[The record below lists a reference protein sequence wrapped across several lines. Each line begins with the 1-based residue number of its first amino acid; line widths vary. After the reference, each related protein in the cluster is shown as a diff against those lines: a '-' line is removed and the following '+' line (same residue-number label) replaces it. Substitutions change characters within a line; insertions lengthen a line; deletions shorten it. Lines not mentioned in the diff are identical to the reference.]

1 MIHPA
6 RNEKS
11 CILVCVTVQKECDRL
26 IHWGKKQADETGLPL
41 HVLHISSDKNLL
53 SVPGAGDILNK
64 LFSLAHEAN
73 AEMNILY
80 DPDAPAAIARYVME
94 QHAQMLIMGPDKSG
108 FSRRLSQ
115 LLPEGTQF
123 LHLEE

>member
-26 IHWGKKQADETGLPL
+26 IRWGKEQADETGLPL
-41 HVLHISSDKNLL
+41 HVLHISSEKNLL
-53 SVPGAGDILNK
+53 AMPGAGDILNH

-80 DPDAPAAIARYVME
+80 DPDAPMAISRYAA
-94 QHAQMLIMGPDKSG
+94 QHHAKILIMGPDKSG
-108 FSRRLSQ
+108 FSLRLSH
-115 LLPEGTQF
+115 LLPEGIQ
-123 LHLEE
+123 LLQPEE